1 MQRWT
6 KERKSRCGCC
16 RNYAVAQS
24 RCLAVAAM
32 RDSSLEIE
40 TTMRKQAGSKRRKP
54 SDGAHPQAPA
64 IPRPLDRSTASLRK
78 LTHVDDHGRAR
89 MVDVSNKPATV
100 RQAVARGEVRMM
112 PQTLAKIK
120 ANDVAKGDVLAVARI
135 AGVMA
140 AKRTDELIPL
150 AHPLALTG
158 IDVTFSLKEETNT
171 IEIMAV
177 GGTPGAP
184 PGEMGRLAAGWAP
197 APPTLAM
204 FKAGDP
210 GGEVERIPAVRQN

>member
-1 MQRWT
+1 MPRWT
-6 KERKSRCGCC
+6 KDRKSRC
-16 RNYAVAQS
+16 A
-24 RCLAVAAM
+24 CLAKKRKDGNGGARERGDAKIPLS
-32 RDSSLEIE
+32 RDGHALPRS
-40 TTMRKQAGSKRRKP
+40 R
-54 SDGAHPQAPA
+54 DPA
-64 IPRPLDRSTASLRK
+64 VSRSRD

-100 RQAVARGEVRMM
+100 RQAVARSEVRMT

-120 ANDVAKGDVLAVARI
+120 ANAIAKGDVLAVARI

-177 GGTPGAP
+177 GGTPAP
-184 PGEMGRLAAGWAP
+184 PRGEMEGLAAGWAAGP
-197 APPTLAM
+197 TIFDMWKAVGPGRTNERLPP
-204 FKAGDP
+204 G
-210 GGEVERIPAVRQN
+210 RQN

>member
-6 KERKSRCGCC
+6 KERKSRCGYLAKK
-16 RNYAVAQS
+16 RKDGNGGTPTPASPARGGARERGNAKIHVSRDGHALPRSRDPAVPRS
-24 RCLAVAAM
+24 R
-32 RDSSLEIE
+32 D
-40 TTMRKQAGSKRRKP
+40 
-54 SDGAHPQAPA
+54 
-64 IPRPLDRSTASLRK
+64 

-100 RQAVARGEVRMM
+100 RQAVARGEVRMT

-120 ANDVAKGDVLAVARI
+120 ANAIAKGDVLAVARV

-171 IEIMAV
+171 VEIVAGTRNPGRPPRRKGGGGAGV
-177 GGTPGAP
+177 G
-184 PGEMGRLAAGWAP
+184 AALPIYDICEAADRG
-197 APPTLAM
+197 
-204 FKAGDP
+204 
-210 GGEVERIPAVRQN
+210 